1 MSSRSGPGSTILVLA
16 AIVVVVAGLKLAQ
29 PLLAPLLLAAL
40 ITATSAPI
48 AAWLSARGFPAG
60 VSAAVALLVGMG
72 FLAACFVLIAF
83 SCSEARDQLPH
94 YWDRAQEGADALAAY
109 VTRLGY
115 RATRASILSIFDASK
130 VMLILGTALTAGA
143 DVLPHLIVMP
153 LLVFFALAEIAGF
166 GDKLRYIL
174 PDTSHGLERVETA
187 AREVQKYLLVKTAT
201 SLVTAVLIGIWLLIF
216 KVDFALLLAVLAF
229 LLHFVPNLGSAIA
242 MVPGI
247 AVALLQHGPGTALA
261 VAIGYLVING
271 IVGNVVEPKVMGRT
285 LGLSPLVV
293 LLAMVFWGW
302 LWGPIGAL
310 LSVPLTMIAKIS
322 LENSDHLGWVA
333 VLIGPPERVA
343 AKPGES
349 TLIPAILGPI
359 MPSVRGGAP
368 VGLGAGPNSIKRATT
383 MRSLPPETT
392 TQGPP
397 VETTMRSLAPDA
409 IAPDAMAPRRPVDP
423 PR

>member
-1 MSSRSGPGSTILVLA
+1 MAFL
-16 AIVVVVAGLKLAQ
+16 GLC
-29 PLLAPLLLAAL
+29 
-40 ITATSAPI
+40 
-48 AAWLSARGFPAG
+48 
-60 VSAAVALLVGMG
+60 V
-72 FLAACFVLIAF
+72 VLIAY
-83 SCSEARDQLPH
+83 SSNEARAQLPS
-94 YWDRAQEGADALAAY
+94 YWLRAQDGADAVAAY
-109 VTRLGY
+109 VTRLGFH
-115 RATRASILSIFDASK
+115 ATRASILSIFDASK
-130 VMLILGTALTAGA
+130 VMLVVGTALTAGA

-166 GDKLRYIL
+166 GDKLRFIL
-174 PDTSHGLERVETA
+174 PDTSRGLERVETA
-187 AREVQKYLLVKTAT
+187 AREVQKYLLVKTIT
-201 SLVTAVLIGIWLLIF
+201 SFVTAALIGVWLLFF
-216 KVDFALLLAVLAF
+216 KVDFAVLLAVLAF

-271 IVGNVVEPKVMGRT
+271 IVGNVIEPKVMGRT

-310 LSVPLTMIAKIS
+310 LSVPLTMIAKIA

-343 AKPGES
+343 PKPGRS
-349 TLIPAILGPI
+349 TLIPAILGPM

-368 VGLGAGPNSIKRATT
+368 VGLGAGPHSIKRATT
-383 MRSLPPETT
+383 MRSLPPDPAAL
-392 TQGPP
+392 G
-397 VETTMRSLAPDA
+397 
-409 IAPDAMAPRRPVDP
+409 RPMDP

>member
-1 MSSRSGPGSTILVLA
+1 MDSSRRISSTILTLA
-16 AIVVVVAGLKLAQ
+16 AAVIVVMGLKLAQ

-48 AAWLSARGFPAG
+48 ASWLSARGLPASAG
-60 VSAAVALLVGMG
+60 AAVALLVGIG
-72 FLAACFVLIAF
+72 FLAGCGLLIAY
-83 SCSEARDQLPH
+83 SSDEARSQIPT
-94 YWDRAQEGADALAAY
+94 YWARAQDGAGGVAAY
-109 VTRLGY
+109 LTRLGF
-115 RATRASILSIFDASK
+115 RATRESVLSIFDASK
-130 VMLILGTALTAGA
+130 VMLVVGTALTAGA

-166 GDKLRYIL
+166 GDKLRFIL
-174 PDTSHGLERVETA
+174 PASSNGLERIETA

-201 SLVTAVLIGIWLLIF
+201 SFIAAAFIGIWLLIF
-216 KVDFALLLAVLAF
+216 KIDFAVLLAVLAF
-229 LLHFVPNLGSAIA
+229 LLHFIPNLGSAIA

-261 VAIGYLVING
+261 VAAGYLVING
-271 IVGNVVEPKVMGRT
+271 IVGNVIEPKVMGRT

-322 LENSDHLGWVA
+322 LENSDRLGWVA
-333 VLIGPPERVA
+333 VMIGPSDRLPVA
-343 AKPGES
+343 PGRPN
-349 TLIPAILGPI
+349 LIPSILGPM
-359 MPSVRGGAP
+359 MPQVRSGAP
-368 VGLGAGPNSIKRATT
+368 IGLGAGPNVIKRATT
-383 MRSLPPETT
+383 MRIMRADPADVAAPPE
-392 TQGPP
+392 
-397 VETTMRSLAPDA
+397 
-409 IAPDAMAPRRPVDP
+409 P

>member
-1 MSSRSGPGSTILVLA
+1 MDSRSGPGSTILVLA
-16 AIVVVVAGLKLAQ
+16 ATVIVVAGLKLAQ

-48 AAWLSARGFPAG
+48 AAWLSARGLPASLG
-60 VSAAVALLVGMG
+60 AAVALLVGTT
-72 FLAACFVLIAF
+72 FLGACVVLLAY

-94 YWDRAQEGADALAAY
+94 YWDRAQASADALAAY

-115 RATRASILSIFDASK
+115 HTTRASILSIFDASK

-187 AREVQKYLLVKTAT
+187 AREVQKYLLVKTIT
-201 SLVTAVLIGIWLLIF
+201 SLATAVLIGIWLLVF
-216 KVDFALLLAVLAF
+216 KVDFAVLLAVLAF

-343 AKPGES
+343 AKPGRS
-349 TLIPAILGPI
+349 TLIPSILGP
-359 MPSVRGGAP
+359 MLPQVRGGAP
-368 VGLGAGPNSIKRATT
+368 VGLGAGPHSIKRATT
-383 MRSLPPETT
+383 MRSLPP
-392 TQGPP
+392 
-397 VETTMRSLAPDA
+397 DA
-409 IAPDAMAPRRPVDP
+409 GALGRPTDP
-423 PR
+423 PL

>member
-1 MSSRSGPGSTILVLA
+1 MDSRRGPASTVLTLA
-16 AIVVVVAGLKLAQ
+16 AVVVVVAGLKLAQ

-48 AAWLSARGFPAG
+48 AAWLSARGLPAG
-60 VSAAVALLVGMG
+60 IGAAIALLIGMV
-72 FLAACFVLIAF
+72 FLGACFLLIAYSF
-83 SCSEARDQLPH
+83 SDAREQLPH
-94 YWDRAQEGADALAAY
+94 YWTRAQDSADALAAY
-109 VTRLGY
+109 ITRLGY
-115 RATRASILSIFDASK
+115 HTTRASILSVFDASK
-130 VMLILGTALTAGA
+130 VMLIVGTALTAGA

-174 PDTSHGLERVETA
+174 PDTSRGLERVEVA
-187 AREVQKYLLVKTAT
+187 AREVQKYLLVKTLT
-201 SLVTAVLIGIWLLIF
+201 SLATAVLIGFWLLVF
-216 KVDFALLLAVLAF
+216 KVDFAILLALLAF

-343 AKPGES
+343 STPGRS
-349 TLIPAILGPI
+349 TLIPSILGPI
-359 MPSVRGGAP
+359 LPSVRGGAP
-368 VGLGAGPNSIKRATT
+368 VGLGAGPHSIKRATT
-383 MRSLPPETT
+383 MRSLPPD
-392 TQGPP
+392 P
-397 VETTMRSLAPDA
+397 SLLT
-409 IAPDAMAPRRPVDP
+409 RPTDP

>member
-1 MSSRSGPGSTILVLA
+1 MDSRSGPAKTVLTLA
-16 AIVVVVAGLKLAQ
+16 AVVIVVAGLKLAQ

-48 AAWLSARGFPAG
+48 AAWLSARGLPAG
-60 VSAAVALLVGMG
+60 IGAAVALLVGMG
-72 FLAACFVLIAF
+72 FLGACFLLIAY
-83 SCSEARDQLPH
+83 SCVEARDQLPH
-94 YWDRAQEGADALAAY
+94 YWVRAQDGADALAAY
-109 VTRLGY
+109 ITRLGY
-115 RATRASILSIFDASK
+115 HTTRASILSVFDAGK
-130 VMLILGTALTAGA
+130 VMVIVGTALTAGA

-174 PDTSHGLERVETA
+174 PDTSRGLERIETA
-187 AREVQKYLLVKTAT
+187 AREVQKYLLVKTIT
-201 SLVTAVLIGIWLLIF
+201 SFATAVLIGFWLMFF
-216 KVDFALLLAVLAF
+216 KVDFAVLLAVLAF

-242 MVPGI
+242 MVPGVI
-247 AVALLQHGPGTALA
+247 VALLQHGPGTALA

-343 AKPGES
+343 AKLGGN
-349 TLIPAILGPI
+349 TLIPSILGPM
-359 MPSVRGGAP
+359 MPQVRSGAP

-383 MRSLPPETT
+383 MRSVP
-392 TQGPP
+392 
-397 VETTMRSLAPDA
+397 PDA
-409 IAPDAMAPRRPVDP
+409 AALARPTDP
-423 PR
+423 SR

>member
-1 MSSRSGPGSTILVLA
+1 MDSRSGPAKTVLTLA
-16 AIVVVVAGLKLAQ
+16 AVVIVVAGLKLAQ

-48 AAWLSARGFPAG
+48 AAWLSARGLPAG
-60 VSAAVALLVGMG
+60 VGAAVALLVGMG
-72 FLAACFVLIAF
+72 FLGACFVLIAY
-83 SCSEARDQLPH
+83 SCVEARDQLPH
-94 YWDRAQEGADALAAY
+94 YWVRAQDGADALAAY
-109 VTRLGY
+109 ITRLGY
-115 RATRASILSIFDASK
+115 HTTRASILSVFDAGK
-130 VMLILGTALTAGA
+130 VMVIVGTALTAGA

-174 PDTSHGLERVETA
+174 PDTSRGLERIETA
-187 AREVQKYLLVKTAT
+187 AREVQKYLLVKTIT
-201 SLVTAVLIGIWLLIF
+201 SFATAVLIGFWLLFF
-216 KVDFALLLAVLAF
+216 KVDFAVLLAVLAF

-242 MVPGI
+242 MVPGVV
-247 AVALLQHGPGTALA
+247 VALLQHGPGTALA
-261 VAIGYLVING
+261 VLTGYLVINA

-343 AKPGES
+343 AKAGS
-349 TLIPAILGPI
+349 GALIPSILGPM
-359 MPSVRGGAP
+359 MPQVRSGAP

-383 MRSLPPETT
+383 MRS
-392 TQGPP
+392 
-397 VETTMRSLAPDA
+397 VRPDA
-409 IAPDAMAPRRPVDP
+409 AALGRPLDP

>member
-1 MSSRSGPGSTILVLA
+1 MDSRSRFSSPIVTFA
-16 AIVVVVAGLKLAQ
+16 AVMIVVAGLKFAQ

-48 AAWLSARGFPAG
+48 AAWLSSRGLPASVG
-60 VSAAVALLVGMG
+60 ATVALLVGFA
-72 FLAACFVLIAF
+72 FLALCGVLIAY
-83 SCSEARDQLPH
+83 SGDEARAQLPT
-94 YWDRAQEGADALAAY
+94 YWVRAQDGAGSVAAY
-109 VTRLGY
+109 LTRLGF
-115 RATRASILSIFDASK
+115 RATRESVLSIFDASK
-130 VMLILGTALTAGA
+130 VMLVVGTALTAGA

-166 GDKLRYIL
+166 GDKLRFIL
-174 PDTSHGLERVETA
+174 PDTSRGLEQIETA
-187 AREVQKYLLVKTAT
+187 AREVQKYLLVKTIT
-201 SLVTAVLIGIWLLIF
+201 SFVGAAAIGVWLVIF
-216 KVDFALLLAVLAF
+216 KIDFAIVLSVLAF
-229 LLHFVPNLGSAIA
+229 LLHFIPNLGSAIA
-242 MVPGI
+242 MVPGV
-247 AVALLQHGPGTALA
+247 AVALLQHGPGTAIA
-261 VAIGYLVING
+261 VLIGYLVING

-322 LENSDHLGWVA
+322 LENSDNFGWVA

-343 AKPGES
+343 AKPGATS
-349 TLIPAILGPI
+349 IIPSILGPM
-359 MPSVRGGAP
+359 MPQVRSGAP

-383 MRSLPPETT
+383 MR
-392 TQGPP
+392 G
-397 VETTMRSLAPDA
+397 APSDSQKLG
-409 IAPDAMAPRRPVDP
+409 RPADP

>member
-1 MSSRSGPGSTILVLA
+1 VLTLA
-16 AIVVVVAGLKLAQ
+16 AFVVVVAGLKLAQ

-40 ITATSAPI
+40 VTATSAPI
-48 AAWLSARGFPAG
+48 AAWLSSRGLPPG
-60 VSAAVALLVGMG
+60 LGAAIALLIGMS
-72 FLAACFVLIAF
+72 FLGACFLLIAYSF
-83 SCSEARDQLPH
+83 SDARDQLPH
-94 YWDRAQEGADALAAY
+94 YWLRAQDTADALAAY

-115 RATRASILSIFDASK
+115 HTTRASILSIFDASK
-130 VMLILGTALTAGA
+130 VMIIVGTALTAGA

-174 PDTSHGLERVETA
+174 PDTSHGLERVEVA
-187 AREVQKYLLVKTAT
+187 AREVQKYLLVKTLT
-201 SLVTAVLIGIWLLIF
+201 SLATAVLIGIWLVVF
-216 KVDFALLLAVLAF
+216 KVDFAILLAVIAF

-343 AKPGES
+343 PAPGRS
-349 TLIPAILGPI
+349 TLIPAILGP
-359 MPSVRGGAP
+359 MLPSVRGGAP
-368 VGLGAGPNSIKRATT
+368 VGLGAGPHSIKRATT
-383 MRSLPPETT
+383 MRSLPPD
-392 TQGPP
+392 P
-397 VETTMRSLAPDA
+397 SLLT
-409 IAPDAMAPRRPVDP
+409 RPTDP

>member
-1 MSSRSGPGSTILVLA
+1 MDSRRGPSSTVLTLA
-16 AIVVVVAGLKLAQ
+16 AVVVVVAGLKLAQ

-40 ITATSAPI
+40 VTATSAPI

-60 VSAAVALLVGMG
+60 IGAAVALLVGMG
-72 FLAACFVLIAF
+72 FLGACFLLIAYSF
-83 SCSEARDQLPH
+83 SEARDQLPH
-94 YWDRAQEGADALAAY
+94 YWVRAQDSADALAAY
-109 VTRLGY
+109 ITRLGY
-115 RATRASILSIFDASK
+115 HTTRASILSIFDASK
-130 VMLILGTALTAGA
+130 VMLIIGTALTAGA

-166 GDKLRYIL
+166 GDKLRFIL
-174 PDTSHGLERVETA
+174 PDTSHGLERVEVA
-187 AREVQKYLLVKTAT
+187 AREVQKYLLVKTLT
-201 SLVTAVLIGIWLLIF
+201 SLATAVLIGIWLVIF
-216 KVDFALLLAVLAF
+216 KVDFAILLAVLAF

-247 AVALLQHGPGTALA
+247 AVALLQHGPGTAVA
-261 VAIGYLVING
+261 VAIGYLVINA

-333 VLIGPPERVA
+333 VLIGPPEAVA
-343 AKPGES
+343 PAAGRS

-359 MPSVRGGAP
+359 LPNVRGGAP
-368 VGLGAGPNSIKRATT
+368 VGLGAGPHSIKRATT
-383 MRSLPPETT
+383 MRSLPP
-392 TQGPP
+392 
-397 VETTMRSLAPDA
+397 DA
-409 IAPDAMAPRRPVDP
+409 SMLTRPTDP

>member
-1 MSSRSGPGSTILVLA
+1 MDSSRGPASTVLTLA
-16 AIVVVVAGLKLAQ
+16 AFVIIVAGLKLAQ

-40 ITATSAPI
+40 VTATSAPI
-48 AAWLSARGFPAG
+48 AAWLSARGLPAG
-60 VSAAVALLVGMG
+60 LGAAVALLVGMG
-72 FLAACFVLIAF
+72 FLAACFLLMAYSF
-83 SCSEARDQLPH
+83 SDARDQLPH
-94 YWDRAQEGADALAAY
+94 YWVRAQDSADALAAY
-109 VTRLGY
+109 ITRLGY
-115 RATRASILSIFDASK
+115 HTTRANILSVFDASK
-130 VMLILGTALTAGA
+130 VMLIVGTALTAGA

-166 GDKLRYIL
+166 GDKLRFIL
-174 PDTSHGLERVETA
+174 PDTSHGLERVEVA
-187 AREVQKYLLVKTAT
+187 AREVQKYLLVKTLT
-201 SLVTAVLIGIWLLIF
+201 SLATAVLIGIWLIVF
-216 KVDFALLLAVLAF
+216 KVDFAVLLALLAF

-242 MVPGI
+242 MVPGV

-333 VLIGPPERVA
+333 VLIGPPEHVA
-343 AKPGES
+343 PAQGRS
-349 TLIPAILGPI
+349 TLIPAILGP
-359 MPSVRGGAP
+359 MLPSVRGGAP
-368 VGLGAGPNSIKRATT
+368 VGLGAGPHSIKRATT
-383 MRSLPPETT
+383 MRSLPPD
-392 TQGPP
+392 P
-397 VETTMRSLAPDA
+397 SLLSHPT
-409 IAPDAMAPRRPVDP
+409 DP

>member
-1 MSSRSGPGSTILVLA
+1 MDSHRGPASTVLA
-16 AIVVVVAGLKLAQ
+16 LAAVVVVVAGLKLAQ

-48 AAWLSARGFPAG
+48 AAWLSARGLPASA
-60 VSAAVALLVGMG
+60 SAAVALLVGMG
-72 FLAACFVLIAF
+72 FLGVCFVLIAY

-94 YWDRAQEGADALAAY
+94 YWVRAQDGADSVAAY
-109 VTRLGY
+109 VPRLGY
-115 RATRASILSIFDASK
+115 PTTRASIISIFDASK
-130 VMLILGTALTAGA
+130 VMLIVGTALTAGA

-174 PDTSHGLERVETA
+174 PDTSHGLERIETA
-187 AREVQKYLLVKTAT
+187 AREVQKYLLVKTIT
-201 SLVTAVLIGIWLLIF
+201 SLVTAVLIGIWLLVF
-216 KVDFALLLAVLAF
+216 KVDFAVLLAVLAF

-242 MVPGI
+242 MVPGV

-261 VAIGYLVING
+261 VTIGYLVING
-271 IVGNVVEPKVMGRT
+271 IVGNIVEPKVMGRT

-293 LLAMVFWGW
+293 LLAMIFWGW

-322 LENSDHLGWVA
+322 LENSAHLGWVA

-343 AKPGES
+343 PATGS
-349 TLIPAILGPI
+349 SNLIPAILGPM
-359 MPSVRGGAP
+359 MPQVRGGAP

-383 MRSLPPETT
+383 MRSLPPD
-392 TQGPP
+392 P
-397 VETTMRSLAPDA
+397 SLLG
-409 IAPDAMAPRRPVDP
+409 RPTDP

>member
-1 MSSRSGPGSTILVLA
+1 MNSRGGVSSTILTLA
-16 AIVVVVAGLKLAQ
+16 ATIIVVAGLKLAQ

-48 AAWLSARGFPAG
+48 AAWLSARGLPASVG
-60 VSAAVALLVGMG
+60 ATVALLVGVA
-72 FLAACFVLIAF
+72 FLGVCVLLIAY
-83 SCSEARDQLPH
+83 SSMEARAQLPN
-94 YWDRAQEGADALAAY
+94 YWVRAQDGAGAVAAY
-109 VTRLGY
+109 LTRRGVNVTRE
-115 RATRASILSIFDASK
+115 SVLSIFDASK
-130 VMLILGTALTAGA
+130 MMLVVGTALTAGA

-166 GDKLRYIL
+166 GDKLRFIL
-174 PDTSHGLERVETA
+174 PDTSTGLERVETA
-187 AREVQKYLLVKTAT
+187 AREVQKYLLVKTIT
-201 SLVTAVLIGIWLLIF
+201 SFVAALLIGIWLVIF
-216 KVDFALLLAVLAF
+216 KIDFAVLLAVLAF

-247 AVALLQHGPGTALA
+247 LVALLQHGPGTALA

-271 IVGNVVEPKVMGRT
+271 IVGNVIEPKVMGRT

-322 LENSDHLGWVA
+322 LENSDRLGWVA

-343 AKPGES
+343 AKPGSS
-349 TLIPAILGPI
+349 TLIPSILGPM
-359 MPSVRGGAP
+359 MPQVRSGAP

-383 MRSLPPETT
+383 MRSLPPDQSMLGQPT
-392 TQGPP
+392 
-397 VETTMRSLAPDA
+397 
-409 IAPDAMAPRRPVDP
+409 DP

>member
-1 MSSRSGPGSTILVLA
+1 MDSRRGPSSTVLTLA
-16 AIVVVVAGLKLAQ
+16 AVVIVVAGLKLAQ

-40 ITATSAPI
+40 VTATSAPI

-60 VSAAVALLVGMG
+60 IGAAVALLIGMG
-72 FLAACFVLIAF
+72 FLGACFLLIAYSF
-83 SCSEARDQLPH
+83 SEARDQLPH
-94 YWDRAQEGADALAAY
+94 YWVRAQDSADALAAY
-109 VTRLGY
+109 ITRLGY
-115 RATRASILSIFDASK
+115 HTTRASILSIFDASK
-130 VMLILGTALTAGA
+130 VMLLVGTALTAGA

-174 PDTSHGLERVETA
+174 PDDSHHLERVEVA
-187 AREVQKYLLVKTAT
+187 AREVQKYLLVKTLT
-201 SLVTAVLIGIWLLIF
+201 SLATAVLIGIWLIVF
-216 KVDFALLLAVLAF
+216 KVDFAVLLAVLAF

-242 MVPGI
+242 MVPGV

-343 AKPGES
+343 PAPGRS
-349 TLIPAILGPI
+349 TLIPAILGP
-359 MPSVRGGAP
+359 MLPNVRGGAP
-368 VGLGAGPNSIKRATT
+368 VGLGAGPHSIKRATT
-383 MRSLPPETT
+383 MRSLPPD
-392 TQGPP
+392 P
-397 VETTMRSLAPDA
+397 SLLS
-409 IAPDAMAPRRPVDP
+409 RPTDP

>member
-1 MSSRSGPGSTILVLA
+1 MDSHRGPASTVLA
-16 AIVVVVAGLKLAQ
+16 LAAVVVVVAGLKLAQ

-48 AAWLSARGFPAG
+48 AAWLSARGLPASA
-60 VSAAVALLVGMG
+60 SAAVALLVGMG
-72 FLAACFVLIAF
+72 FLGVCFVLIAY

-94 YWDRAQEGADALAAY
+94 YWVRAQDGADSVAAY

-115 RATRASILSIFDASK
+115 PTTRASIISIFDASK
-130 VMLILGTALTAGA
+130 VMLIVGTALTAGA

-174 PDTSHGLERVETA
+174 PDTSHGLERIETA
-187 AREVQKYLLVKTAT
+187 AREVQKYLLVKTIT
-201 SLVTAVLIGIWLLIF
+201 SLVTAVLIGIWLLVF
-216 KVDFALLLAVLAF
+216 KVDFAVLLAVLAF

-242 MVPGI
+242 MVPGV

-261 VAIGYLVING
+261 VTIGYLVING
-271 IVGNVVEPKVMGRT
+271 IVGNIVEPKVMGRT

-293 LLAMVFWGW
+293 LLAMIFWGW

-322 LENSDHLGWVA
+322 LENSAHLGWVA

-343 AKPGES
+343 PATGS
-349 TLIPAILGPI
+349 SNLIPAILGPM
-359 MPSVRGGAP
+359 MPQVRGGAP

-383 MRSLPPETT
+383 MRSLPPD
-392 TQGPP
+392 P
-397 VETTMRSLAPDA
+397 SLLG
-409 IAPDAMAPRRPVDP
+409 RPTDP